1 MLFLIVPGVIPVVP
15 GDEDEAGESVMNE
28 LPVAPLAS
36 QCAKKPGLFQIGNK
50 LANLAWHMGESV
62 TSAMKPPAFFRRIR
76 SSRPLSSSCLAAR
89 ARRGL
94 FALAG
99 DAIAVYA
106 VKDRKEAYE

>member
-1 MLFLIVPGVIPVVP
+1 MLFLVVPGVIPVAP
-15 GDEDEAGESVMNE
+15 GDEDEAGEPVVNE
-28 LPVAPLAS
+28 LPVTPLTS
-36 QCAKKPGLFQIGNK
+36 QHAQKPGLFQIGNK
-50 LANLAWHMGESV
+50 LANLAGHMNESV
-62 TSAMKPPAFFRRIR
+62 TSAMKLPAFFQRIR

-106 VKDRKEAYE
+106 VKDRKEAHE

>member
-1 MLFLIVPGVIPVVP
+1 M
-15 GDEDEAGESVMNE
+15 D
-28 LPVAPLAS
+28 
-36 QCAKKPGLFQIGNK
+36 
-50 LANLAWHMGESV
+50 ESV
-62 TSAMKPPAFFRRIR
+62 TSAMKLPAFFRRIR
-76 SSRPLSSSCLAAR
+76 SSRLLSSSCLAAR

>member
-1 MLFLIVPGVIPVVP
+1 MFFLVVLGISPVVP
-15 GDEDEAGESVMNE
+15 GDEDEAGESVVNE
-28 LPVAPLAS
+28 LPVTALAS
-36 QCAKKPGLFQIGNK
+36 HHAQKPGLFQIGNK
-50 LANLAWHMGESV
+50 LANLAGHMGESV

-106 VKDRKEAYE
+106 VKDRKEAHE